1 MKGAMASMEMKKD
14 DLMEQYEGKK
24 FSREIK
30 KQMEKES
37 KNNMKH

>member
-1 MKGAMASMEMKKD
+1 MASMEMKKD
-14 DLMEQYEGKK
+14 EMMEKYEEKK
-24 FSREIK
+24 FSRELK